1 MKLMTLKSNDFV
13 DYFDVNEFENTS
25 RVEYSPKN
33 WCGLRSTRV
42 KQLTNMDMDFGM
54 VFSKQNNLMHKNWQH
69 SALDFHGYI
78 DVCSIHV
85 WNTQG
90 DFLYDSQNQSKLCNF
105 NLVGIGEEVGVV
117 DASSMNEL
125 FRKWNPKNQDKVL
138 KFFKKSLFNA
148 SRYGIQNVYFRGFC
162 WETLKGAYFPP
173 STMKGNYEDWDVL
186 VNQYFSKYSAVSK

>member
-1 MKLMTLKSNDFV
+1 
-13 DYFDVNEFENTS
+13 
-25 RVEYSPKN
+25 
-33 WCGLRSTRV
+33 
-42 KQLTNMDMDFGM
+42 
-54 VFSKQNNLMHKNWQH
+54 
-69 SALDFHGYI
+69 
-78 DVCSIHV
+78 
-85 WNTQG
+85 
-90 DFLYDSQNQSKLCNF
+90 
-105 NLVGIGEEVGVV
+105 VGVV

-162 WETLKGAYFPP
+162 WETLKGAYFSP